1 MVNFYVHRIQS
12 GKITLDE
19 VPEKWRDKVEEKL
32 NNN

>member
-12 GKITLDE
+12 GKMTLDE